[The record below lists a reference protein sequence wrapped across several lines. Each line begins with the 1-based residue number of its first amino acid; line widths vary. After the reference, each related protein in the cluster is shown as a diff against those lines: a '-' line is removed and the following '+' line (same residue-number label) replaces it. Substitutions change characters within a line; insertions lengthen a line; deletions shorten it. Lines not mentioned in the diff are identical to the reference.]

1 MVALVSHLLGV
12 FRFVHQSCSSLH
24 SFFTNQN
31 PSQNMRPCV
40 NRNSCY
46 ASAKAI
52 RGAGSYS
59 HTEAMALPMFA
70 AMSLAVAPNSPCSIA
85 AISPATPWTKQ
96 LMKAAISGL

>member
-40 NRNSCY
+40 NRNL
-46 ASAKAI
+46 
-52 RGAGSYS
+52 GAGSYS